1 VGGFM
6 ADMVGLRVRGR
17 VSGALTESAC
27 LQGGGPHLVAC
38 SSQFLWGKRAVLG
51 FPIVKEGAQGV

>member
-1 VGGFM
+1 M